1 MTTKSDIERA
11 YERWLKQSRNV
22 EALMGVLRDTERH
35 AIDVL
40 DRARKQASGPYADEF
55 VRANGKEQARQVAG
69 YTEIVREAA
78 RIRNMVEAEVFGKAP
93 PRAPARVAESCKPE
107 G

>member
-1 MTTKSDIERA
+1 MTTKSDIESA
-11 YERWLKQSRNV
+11 YERWLKHSRNV

-35 AIDVL
+35 AIDEVS
-40 DRARKQASGPYADEF
+40 RARRFAGPERDEI
-55 VRANGKEQARQVAG
+55 VRNMEREQARQVAG

-78 RIRNMVEAEVFGKAP
+78 RIRNMVEAEVFGRAP